1 MKDRILFA
9 VGSQNPVK
17 TACVREAV
25 SEVWPLA
32 EVAGIGTESG
42 VSAQPMTEEETF
54 EGAVNRARSAL
65 TLLPDSSYGV
75 GVEGGLVDQPNG
87 MWAFAVVVIA
97 GRDGFLSHG
106 QTGRFRLPEGVAN
119 LIRHE
124 GLELGHADDRFFGRE
139 NSKQKEGAIGI
150 LSDGRI
156 SRMTLYKPAV
166 TFALLPLIH
175 PEYYSH
181 TV

>member
-1 MKDRILFA
+1 MNDRLIFA

-25 SEVWPLA
+25 SEIWQSA
-32 EVAGIGTESG
+32 EITGIGTESG
-42 VSAQPMTEEETF
+42 VSAQPMSEDETF
-54 EGAVNRARSAL
+54 AGAVNRARSAL
-65 TLLPDSSYGV
+65 ELVANATYGV
-75 GVEGGLVDQPNG
+75 GVEGGLVDQANG

-97 GRDGFLSHG
+97 GRDRFLSHG

-139 NSKQKEGAIGI
+139 NSKQNEGAIGI

-156 SRMTLYKPAV
+156 NRMTLYKPAV

-175 PEYYSH
+175 PEYYRIGP
-181 TV
+181 